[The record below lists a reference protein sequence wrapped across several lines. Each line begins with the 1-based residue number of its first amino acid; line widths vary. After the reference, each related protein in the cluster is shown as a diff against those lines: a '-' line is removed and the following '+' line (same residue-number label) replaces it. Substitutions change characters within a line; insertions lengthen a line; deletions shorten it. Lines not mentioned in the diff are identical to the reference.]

1 MVRDVKEKSI
11 VTLVKN
17 FLKSIGMNRGVLA
30 ISTARMADA
39 AGNSILFII
48 IPLYVA
54 QLPNVYFHLP
64 LPVMVGILLSLYG
77 LVNSA
82 LQPVMGALSDKI
94 GRRKPLIEIGLGLV
108 AFSTLAF
115 IYAGRFIDLL
125 ILRILQGVGVAITIP
140 ASLALMA
147 MITEKDT
154 RGGSMGIYST
164 LRLIGFA
171 GGPLIG
177 GFLHVHFGFKAAFI
191 AGASLL
197 ALAILMVQ
205 IWVKDVPIVNPNESK
220 RRFRII
226 DTSLLNPGILSAAFA
241 TFIMASSFSMV
252 TTLENEFNFRLGI
265 NALQFS
271 TAFSALMV
279 GRLIFQVPLGRLS
292 DFIGRKPVVLVGML
306 LLAPATALLGEVTSL
321 TQLVVLRIFQG
332 ITAAGVA
339 APVFAVAGDLA
350 ESGGEG
356 RQMSIIS
363 MGFGLGLA
371 LGPLLA
377 GLLAV
382 LFFELPFLT
391 MGILCILGA
400 GIVFRY
406 MPETVQTEKVIFKEF
421 ND

>member
-1 MVRDVKEKSI
+1 MSRDVKEKSI
-11 VTLVKN
+11 VASVKN
-17 FLKSIGMNRGVLA
+17 FLTSIGMNRGVLA
-30 ISTARMADA
+30 LSVARMADA
-39 AGNSILFII
+39 TGNSILFII

-54 QLPNVYFHLP
+54 KLPGVYFHLP

-94 GRRKPLIEIGLGLV
+94 GRRKPLIEIGLGFV
-108 AFSTLAF
+108 AFGTLAF
-115 IYAGRFIDLL
+115 IYAERFLDLL

-147 MITEKDT
+147 MITKKDT

-171 GGPLIG
+171 CGPLIG
-177 GFLHVHFGFKAAFI
+177 GFLQVHFGFNAAFV

-205 IWVKDVPIVNPNESK
+205 IWVKDVQVIDPNQSEQ
-220 RRFRII
+220 RFRII
-226 DTSLLNPGILSAAFA
+226 DISLLNPGILSAALA

-252 TTLENEFNFRLGI
+252 TTLENEFNLRLGI
-265 NALQFS
+265 NTLQFS
-271 TAFSALMV
+271 VAFTALMV
-279 GRLIFQVPLGRLS
+279 GRLILQVPLGRLS

-332 ITAAGVA
+332 ITAAGIA
-339 APVFAVAGDLA
+339 APAFAVAGDLA
-350 ESGGEG
+350 ERGGEG

-391 MGILCILGA
+391 MGILCLIGTW
-400 GIVFRY
+400 IVFRY
-406 MPETVQTEKVIFKEF
+406 MPETVQTEKVLFKELHY
-421 ND
+421 